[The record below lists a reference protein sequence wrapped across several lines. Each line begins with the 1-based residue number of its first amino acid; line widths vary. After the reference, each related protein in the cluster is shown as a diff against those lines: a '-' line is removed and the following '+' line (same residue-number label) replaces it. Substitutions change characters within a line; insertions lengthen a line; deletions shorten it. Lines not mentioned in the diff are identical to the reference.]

1 MSDFEPAVRL
11 VLKREG
17 GLNEAVAQSDP
28 GGLTNFGISLRFLKE
43 VPSDRLRKYGIFD
56 DEITENTIRELT
68 KEKAVA
74 IYRGEFWDFFP
85 FEKIDDQ
92 ELSNYVFDC
101 AINPNPATAF
111 RCLQRAIWT
120 FDGYESLV
128 DDGVMGSKTIACAN
142 FFGRDLIKPMMSELA
157 GWYREHANG
166 KFLDGLLRRAYS
178 EPGS

>member
-1 MSDFEPAVRL
+1 MSEFEPAVEL
-11 VLKREG
+11 VLKNEG
-17 GLNEAVAQSDP
+17 GLNEAVALSDP
-28 GGLTNFGISLRFLKE
+28 GGLTNFGISFRFLKE
-43 VPSDRLRKYGIFD
+43 VPIARLRKYGIFD

-68 KEKAVA
+68 RDKAVS

-85 FEKIDDQ
+85 FAKIENQ
-92 ELSNYVFDC
+92 SLATYVFDS

-120 FDGYESLV
+120 CQGYDV
-128 DDGVMGSKTIACAN
+128 IADDGILGSNTLSYAN
-142 FFGRDLIKPMMSELA
+142 RWGDYLIQPMMSERA

-178 EPGS
+178 EPSS